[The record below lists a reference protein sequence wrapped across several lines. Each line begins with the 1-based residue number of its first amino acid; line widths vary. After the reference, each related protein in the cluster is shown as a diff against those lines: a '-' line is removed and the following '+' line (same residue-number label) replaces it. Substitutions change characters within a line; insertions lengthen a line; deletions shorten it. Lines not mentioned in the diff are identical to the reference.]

1 MRASDSDIYLKW
13 RKATQQ
19 TGLKQLILARERA
32 KHEHLCVKGT
42 HDSVKTR
49 DAETCEHGCSK
60 TTASKRTRAHMY
72 ARDMQTAN
80 KHRQRDVERR
90 RKRARARASDGD
102 VYQNEMRRHV
112 NMVVAKHDKKGD

>member
-42 HDSVKTR
+42 HDSVRTR

-60 TTASKRTRAHMY
+60 TTSTMTHATCKQ
-72 ARDMQTAN
+72 QTN
-80 KHRQRDVERR
+80 
-90 RKRARARASDGD
+90 
-102 VYQNEMRRHV
+102 NE
-112 NMVVAKHDKKGD
+112 KET